1 MKNAIQRA
9 QGRGLKGGREHG
21 DSVRIKIAGNG
32 VSWEGTRRAKDRK
45 VAGRNAN
52 AAELTK
58 MKME

>member
-1 MKNAIQRA
+1 MKNAMQRA
-9 QGRGLKGGREHG
+9 QGRGVKGGREHG
-21 DSVRIKIAGNG
+21 DSVRIEIAGNG
-32 VSWEGTRRAKDRK
+32 VSWELGEQKDRK